1 MILPPTASQ
10 QAISAAIALAE
21 GTGLALVLLMI
32 AFFVKKLRLGKLWN
46 AALQLFFCCA
56 YFALCLCVEIFYF
69 GGTFELHRIIFFCLS
84 ATAAVALFFKGAA
97 HKHPPAVSR

>member
-69 GGTFELHRIIFFCLS
+69 GGTFELHRIVFFCLS
-84 ATAAVALFFKGAA
+84 ATAAGALFF
-97 HKHPPAVSR
+97 

>member
-21 GTGLALVLLMI
+21 GTGLALVQLMI

-69 GGTFELHRIIFFCLS
+69 GGTFELHRIICFCLS
-84 ATAAVALFFKGAA
+84 VIAGTALFVKIR
-97 HKHPPAVSR
+97 KKVKRS

>member
-69 GGTFELHRIIFFCLS
+69 GGTFELHRIVCFCLS
-84 ATAAVALFFKGAA
+84 AIAGTALFVKIRR
-97 HKHPPAVSR
+97 KVKRP

>member
-32 AFFVKKLRLGKLWN
+32 AFFVKKLKLGKLWN

-69 GGTFELHRIIFFCLS
+69 GGTFELHRIICFCLS
-84 ATAAVALFFKGAA
+84 VIAGTALFVKIR
-97 HKHPPAVSR
+97 KKVKRS

>member
-32 AFFVKKLRLGKLWN
+32 AFFVKQLRLGKLWN

-69 GGTFELHRIIFFCLS
+69 GGTFELHRIVCFCLS
-84 ATAAVALFFKGAA
+84 AIAGTAIFIKIRKKVKR
-97 HKHPPAVSR
+97 S

>member
-69 GGTFELHRIIFFCLS
+69 GGTFELHRIVCFCLS
-84 ATAAVALFFKGAA
+84 AIAGTALFLKIRR
-97 HKHPPAVSR
+97 KVKRS

>member
-46 AALQLFFCCA
+46 AALQLFFCCV

-69 GGTFELHRIIFFCLS
+69 GGTFELHRIVCFCLS
-84 ATAAVALFFKGAA
+84 VIAGTALFVKIR
-97 HKHPPAVSR
+97 KKVKRS

>member
-69 GGTFELHRIIFFCLS
+69 GGTFELHRIICFCLS
-84 ATAAVALFFKGAA
+84 VIAGTALFVKIR
-97 HKHPPAVSR
+97 KKVKRS

>member
-46 AALQLFFCCA
+46 AALQLFLCCA
-56 YFALCLCVEIFYF
+56 YFAFCLCVEIFYF
-69 GGTFELHRIIFFCLS
+69 GGTFELHRIVCFCLS
-84 ATAAVALFFKGAA
+84 AIAGTALFVKIRR
-97 HKHPPAVSR
+97 KVKRS

>member
-69 GGTFELHRIIFFCLS
+69 GGTFDLYRIICFCLS
-84 ATAAVALFFKGAA
+84 ATAGTALFVKIR
-97 HKHPPAVSR
+97 KKEKRS

>member
-56 YFALCLCVEIFYF
+56 AVARCVCGEIFYF
-69 GGTFELHRIIFFCLS
+69 GGTFELHRIVCFCLS
-84 ATAAVALFFKGAA
+84 VIAGTALFVKIR
-97 HKHPPAVSR
+97 KKVKRS

>member
-46 AALQLFFCCA
+46 AAL
-56 YFALCLCVEIFYF
+56 
-69 GGTFELHRIIFFCLS
+69 
-84 ATAAVALFFKGAA
+84 
-97 HKHPPAVSR
+97 

>member
-56 YFALCLCVEIFYF
+56 YFAICLCVEIFYF
-69 GGTFELHRIIFFCLS
+69 GGTFELHRVICFCLS
-84 ATAAVALFFKGAA
+84 VIAGTALFVKIRR
-97 HKHPPAVSR
+97 KVKRS

>member
-56 YFALCLCVEIFYF
+56 YFALCLCVEIFYI
-69 GGTFELHRIIFFCLS
+69 GGTFELHRIICFCLS
-84 ATAAVALFFKGAA
+84 VIAGTALFVKIR
-97 HKHPPAVSR
+97 KKVKRS

>member
-21 GTGLALVLLMI
+21 GTGLALALLMI

-69 GGTFELHRIIFFCLS
+69 GGTFELHRIICFCLS
-84 ATAAVALFFKGAA
+84 ATAGTALFVKIR
-97 HKHPPAVSR
+97 KKVKRS

>member
-69 GGTFELHRIIFFCLS
+69 GGTFELHRIVCFCLS
-84 ATAAVALFFKGAA
+84 AIAGTALFVKIRR
-97 HKHPPAVSR
+97 KVKRS

>member
-69 GGTFELHRIIFFCLS
+69 GGTFELHRIVFFCLS
-84 ATAAVALFFKGAA
+84 AIAGTARFVKIR
-97 HKHPPAVSR
+97 KKVKRS

>member
-21 GTGLALVLLMI
+21 GSGLALVLLMI

-69 GGTFELHRIIFFCLS
+69 GGTFELHRIICFCLS
-84 ATAAVALFFKGAA
+84 VIAGTALFVKIR
-97 HKHPPAVSR
+97 KKVKRS

>member
-56 YFALCLCVEIFYF
+56 YFALCLCVEFFYF
-69 GGTFELHRIIFFCLS
+69 GGTFDLNRIICFCLS
-84 ATAAVALFFKGAA
+84 VIAGTALFVKIR
-97 HKHPPAVSR
+97 KKVKRS

>member
-1 MILPPTASQ
+1 MILPPSASQ

-69 GGTFELHRIIFFCLS
+69 GGTFELHRIVCFCLS
-84 ATAAVALFFKGAA
+84 VIAGTALFVKIR
-97 HKHPPAVSR
+97 KKVKRS

>member
-46 AALQLFFCCA
+46 VALQLFFCCA
-56 YFALCLCVEIFYF
+56 YFALCLCVEIFYC
-69 GGTFELHRIIFFCLS
+69 GGTFELHRIVCFCLS
-84 ATAAVALFFKGAA
+84 VIAGTALFVKIR
-97 HKHPPAVSR
+97 KKVKRS

>member
-69 GGTFELHRIIFFCLS
+69 GGTFELHRIVCFCLS
-84 ATAAVALFFKGAA
+84 AIAGTAFFVKIRR
-97 HKHPPAVSR
+97 KVKRS

>member
-69 GGTFELHRIIFFCLS
+69 GGTFELHRIVFFLPVRYGGGCTIF
-84 ATAAVALFFKGAA
+84 
-97 HKHPPAVSR
+97 

>member
-32 AFFVKKLRLGKLWN
+32 VFFVKKLRLGKLWN

-69 GGTFELHRIIFFCLS
+69 GGTFELHRIVCFCLS
-84 ATAAVALFFKGAA
+84 AIAGTALFVKIR
-97 HKHPPAVSR
+97 KKVKRS

>member
-32 AFFVKKLRLGKLWN
+32 AFFVKKLKLGKLWN

-69 GGTFELHRIIFFCLS
+69 GGTFELHRVICFCLS
-84 ATAAVALFFKGAA
+84 AIAGTALFVKIRR
-97 HKHPPAVSR
+97 KVKRS

>member
-69 GGTFELHRIIFFCLS
+69 GGTFELHRVICFCLS
-84 ATAAVALFFKGAA
+84 VIAGTALFVKIR
-97 HKHPPAVSR
+97 KKVKRS

>member
-1 MILPPTASQ
+1 MILTPTASQ

-69 GGTFELHRIIFFCLS
+69 GGTFELHRIICFCLS
-84 ATAAVALFFKGAA
+84 VIAGTALFVKIR
-97 HKHPPAVSR
+97 KKVKRS

>member
-32 AFFVKKLRLGKLWN
+32 AFFVKKLKLGKLWN

-69 GGTFELHRIIFFCLS
+69 GGTFELHRIVCFCLS
-84 ATAAVALFFKGAA
+84 AIAGTALFVKIR
-97 HKHPPAVSR
+97 KKVKRS

>member
-32 AFFVKKLRLGKLWN
+32 AFFVKKLKLGKLWN

-69 GGTFELHRIIFFCLS
+69 GGTFELHRIVCFCLS
-84 ATAAVALFFKGAA
+84 AIAGTALFVKIRR
-97 HKHPPAVSR
+97 KVKRS

>member
-32 AFFVKKLRLGKLWN
+32 ASFVKKLRLGKLWN

-69 GGTFELHRIIFFCLS
+69 GGTFELHRIVFFCLS
-84 ATAAVALFFKGAA
+84 AIAGTALFAKIR
-97 HKHPPAVSR
+97 KKVKRS

>member
-69 GGTFELHRIIFFCLS
+69 GGTFELHRIVCFCLS
-84 ATAAVALFFKGAA
+84 AIAGTALFVKIR
-97 HKHPPAVSR
+97 KKVTRS

>member
-56 YFALCLCVEIFYF
+56 YFAICLCVEIFYF
-69 GGTFELHRIIFFCLS
+69 GGTFELHRIVCFCLS
-84 ATAAVALFFKGAA
+84 VIAGTALFVKIR
-97 HKHPPAVSR
+97 KKVKRS

>member
-32 AFFVKKLRLGKLWN
+32 AFFVKKLRMGKLWN

-69 GGTFELHRIIFFCLS
+69 GGTFELHRVICFCLS
-84 ATAAVALFFKGAA
+84 ATAGTALFVKIRR
-97 HKHPPAVSR
+97 KVKRS

>member
-21 GTGLALVLLMI
+21 GAGLALVLLMI

-69 GGTFELHRIIFFCLS
+69 GGTFELHRIVCFCLS
-84 ATAAVALFFKGAA
+84 VIAGTALFVKIR
-97 HKHPPAVSR
+97 KKVKRS

>member
-56 YFALCLCVEIFYF
+56 YFAICLCVEIFYF
-69 GGTFELHRIIFFCLS
+69 GGTFELHRIICFCLS
-84 ATAAVALFFKGAA
+84 AIAGTALFVKIR
-97 HKHPPAVSR
+97 KKVKRS

>member
-32 AFFVKKLRLGKLWN
+32 AFLVKKLRLGKLWN

-69 GGTFELHRIIFFCLS
+69 GGTFELHRIICFCLS
-84 ATAAVALFFKGAA
+84 AIAGTALFVKIR
-97 HKHPPAVSR
+97 KKVKRS

>member
-32 AFFVKKLRLGKLWN
+32 AFFVKKLKLGKLWN

-69 GGTFELHRIIFFCLS
+69 GGTFELHRIVCFCLS
-84 ATAAVALFFKGAA
+84 AIAGTVLFVKIRR
-97 HKHPPAVSR
+97 KVKRS

>member
-69 GGTFELHRIIFFCLS
+69 GGTFELHRIVCFCLS
-84 ATAAVALFFKGAA
+84 AIAGTALFVKI
-97 HKHPPAVSR
+97 HKKVKRS

>member
-21 GTGLALVLLMI
+21 GTGLALALLMI

-69 GGTFELHRIIFFCLS
+69 GGTFELHRIVCFCLS
-84 ATAAVALFFKGAA
+84 AIAGTALFVKIR
-97 HKHPPAVSR
+97 KKVKRS

>member
-46 AALQLFFCCA
+46 AALQLFFSCA

-69 GGTFELHRIIFFCLS
+69 GGTFELHRIICFCLS
-84 ATAAVALFFKGAA
+84 VIAGTALFVKIR
-97 HKHPPAVSR
+97 KKVKRS